1 MLCSRCLSPSPPL
14 PSPLFSLCTTFFSA
28 FTGLVPSRTGVGPC
42 EERASSLTLYS
53 LSPGY
58 FLRFSSWSVG
68 LDVINSHPPTSSE
81 LARGCSAVLYNR
93 NQQVTLSPVDPVNHL
108 SAVCSKP
115 PFWVAADFCLLLFVV
130 ACFSQM
136 LGALLRLPC
145 VACANHDIPRTA

>member
-1 MLCSRCLSPSPPL
+1 MGLIEDHHIRFWDQLTES
-14 PSPLFSLCTTFFSA
+14 SLCTTFFSA

-93 NQQVTLSPVDPVNHL
+93 NQQVTLSPVDLVNQICQQ
-108 SAVCSKP
+108 SAVNLPSGWQQTSASC
-115 PFWVAADFCLLLFVV
+115 CLLLLVLV
-130 ACFSQM
+130 KC
-136 LGALLRLPC
+136 
-145 VACANHDIPRTA
+145 